1 MTTSRDFGMTQP
13 PTSSAGRDTDDADA
27 RKTKERVL
35 VFIVAFLG
43 LLIVAGITA
52 VILRIIYLSSTSPVQ
67 RETASEESGAA
78 TTAGNRLDLPPGAVV
93 KSVSASGDR
102 LAVHYDA
109 PGGAGIVV
117 LDLATGAVLRRV
129 EIAPGTAAR

>member
-1 MTTSRDFGMTQP
+1 MTQP
-13 PTSSAGRDTDDADA
+13 PTGSAGRDIDDAEA

-52 VILRIIYLSSTSPVQ
+52 VVLRIIYLSSTPSAQP
-67 RETASEESGAA
+67 AKSSGGSGVA
-78 TTAGNRLDLPPGAVV
+78 TTAAERLELPAGAVV

-109 PGGAGIVV
+109 PAGSGIVV

-129 EIAPGTAAR
+129 DIAPEATR